1 MHRFQ
6 TSNATNNSL
15 QRIKDVISIFI
26 LFYVVTTDVT
36 VNAHQAEFKEW
47 LYILL
52 SLYSMRKCVRDD
64 NVSPLTYTSKGCTIV
79 FDIEKEKGIESLES
93 PCQCASTK
101 CTQCICVDI
110 KF

>member
-1 MHRFQ
+1 MHRLQ
-6 TSNATNNSL
+6 TSNATNNTP

-36 VNAHQAEFKEW
+36 VNDQAEFKER

-64 NVSPLTYTSKGCTIV
+64 NVSPLTYTSKSCTIV

-93 PCQCASTK
+93 PRQCASMK
-101 CTQCICVDI
+101 CTRCICVDI